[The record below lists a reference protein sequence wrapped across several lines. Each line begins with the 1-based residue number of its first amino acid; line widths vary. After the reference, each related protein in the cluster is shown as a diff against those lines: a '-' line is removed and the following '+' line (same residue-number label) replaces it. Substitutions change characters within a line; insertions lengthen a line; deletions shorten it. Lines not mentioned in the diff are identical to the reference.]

1 MAEDDAPAIHV
12 FLVGFPRSGTTL
24 VQSLLA
30 AHPDVL
36 SLPETFFFVHGFP
49 SGRRWR
55 LPRRAHP
62 DAQVRLRELEAHGIE
77 VAPRGIGESSP
88 IASAGPTVRR
98 FVRSLDATAHRRGK
112 LAWVEKTPSHLHY
125 IDAIERYVPDAK
137 FVHIVRN
144 GASAIASLYS
154 VTHEHPDAW
163 GGARSLEEC
172 ISRWRSD
179 IQRTCDCTDRASHA
193 FVSYER
199 LVDDSP
205 AVLLSLTRRLGLR
218 SDLETVE
225 SMLANYAGTTSAIVD
240 DEPWKASVA
249 TPIVNRNTARMTEL
263 FSPTERDQIERSVAP
278 EQQLL
283 ADLPLL

>member
-1 MAEDDAPAIHV
+1 MAERGAPAIHI

-36 SLPETFFFVHGFP
+36 SLPETFFFMHAFP

-55 LPRRAHP
+55 LTRRAHP
-62 DAQVRLRELEAHGIE
+62 DARMCLRELEAHGIE
-77 VAPRGIGESSP
+77 VAPRGMRDSLP

-98 FVRSLDATAHRRGK
+98 FVRSLDATAHRDGK

-125 IDAIERYVPDAK
+125 VDTIERHVPDAK
-137 FVHIVRN
+137 FVHIVRS

-154 VTHEHPDAW
+154 VTHEHPEPW
-163 GGARSLEEC
+163 GGARSLETC

-179 IQRTCDCTDRASHA
+179 IRTSYGCTGRPNHA

-199 LVDDSP
+199 LVDDPS
-205 AVLLSLTRRLGLR
+205 VLLLSLTRRLGLG
-218 SDLETVE
+218 SDLETIE
-225 SMLANYAGTTSAIVD
+225 SMLANYAGTTSTIVD
-240 DEPWKASVA
+240 NEPWKSSVA
-249 TPIVNRNTARMTEL
+249 APIVNRNAARMTDL
-263 FSPTERDQIERSVAP
+263 FSPAERERIERSITR
-278 EQQLL
+278 EEQLL
-283 ADLPLL
+283 AGLPLL